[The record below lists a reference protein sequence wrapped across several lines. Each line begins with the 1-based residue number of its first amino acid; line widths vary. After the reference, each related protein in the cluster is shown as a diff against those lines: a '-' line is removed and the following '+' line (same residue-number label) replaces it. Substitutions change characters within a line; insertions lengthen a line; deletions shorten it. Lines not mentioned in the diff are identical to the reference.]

1 MRSRNA
7 VAAAAA
13 CLLVL
18 GMSACGSDDEEDG
31 GGSAADAGG
40 GGGTL
45 TVGLMTSYS
54 GPAAVSKGGKSEVT
68 FQARID
74 AYREAGGE
82 CADIEFELVTA
93 DDTSTPQGAL
103 AAFQQLATQE
113 EPFVI
118 LDDSQLFF
126 AAAQYA
132 TTQAADI
139 PVLGVATDG
148 APEWQDTG
156 NNLFP
161 AFPVPLPGTVFST
174 TGEFL
179 ASRGAT
185 KIAGIAF
192 ATPSSQQSL
201 ADVLAS
207 AEAAGLERGYV
218 NDSMPLGSEDVS
230 AIVLGIMDS
239 GADAVYLPINAN
251 SIVAIAQGLQQ
262 ADYPMKAILAA
273 TGYGASLL
281 ESEPAVAASQG
292 VYYTSAVAPVELGSE
307 ASETFRSALEDA
319 GIAGG
324 IPDLDHSLGWSLAD
338 LLLHGLELAGCDA
351 TQQEFMA
358 ALHGDDTWDNGGLFP
373 QPFDFGD
380 RSSLGQEC
388 SYYVQLQGEEF
399 VPVEDASPLCGE
411 RIDA

>member
-1 MRSRNA
+1 MRIRKA
-7 VAAAAA
+7 VAAVGTG
-13 CLLVL
+13 LLVL
-18 GMSACGSDDEEDG
+18 GMSACGSDDEDG
-31 GGSAADAGG
+31 DGDAAQES

-54 GPAAVSKGGKSEVT
+54 GPAAPSKGGKSEVS
-68 FQARID
+68 FQARMD

-82 CADIEFELVTA
+82 CADTEFELVTA
-93 DDTSTPQGAL
+93 DDTSAPQGAL

-113 EPFVI
+113 DPYVI

-126 AAAQYA
+126 AAAEYA

-148 APEWQDTG
+148 APQWQDAD

-174 TGEFL
+174 AGDFF
-179 ASRGAT
+179 ASQGAT
-185 KIAGIAF
+185 KIAGVAF

-201 ADVLAS
+201 EDAIVS
-207 AEAAGLERGYV
+207 AEAAGLERAYV
-218 NDSMPLGSEDVS
+218 NPNMPLGSEDVS

-239 GADAVYLPINAN
+239 GADAVYLPINSN
-251 SIVAIAQGLQQ
+251 SIVAIAQGLKE

-292 VYYTSAVAPVELGSE
+292 IFYTSAIAPVEL
-307 ASETFRSALEDA
+307 ETEETEVFRTALEDA
-319 GIAGG
+319 GIEGG

-351 TQQEFMA
+351 TQQEFMD
-358 ALHGDDTWDNGGLFP
+358 ALREDDTWDNGGLFP
-373 QPFDFGD
+373 QSFDFSD

-388 SYYVQLQGEEF
+388 SYYVQLDGEEF
-399 VPVEDASPLCGE
+399 VPVDDAQPLCGE
-411 RIDA
+411 RIEN